1 MAKTARAIEA
11 NAGIR
16 REYAKR
22 VNKLVNQ
29 FLSLITDEIFL
40 HIADGGNLVAED
52 WSLSNPRLPKDKE
65 RLREIK
71 TKVLA
76 AWKRNPA
83 AFSAD
88 IDQYVSK
95 NLGRWTGYLDRSA
108 EKLAQWVARSIA
120 ADVTNAQKQA
130 YLAAGISPDVFKEKW
145 TIPVVRQHISPT
157 AAKLIPAIV
166 EESVGHIERL
176 ALYKVS
182 RLQDVIAEGLAQGH
196 TVSRVKETLRAF
208 GGFDQN
214 RATNWAIDQTCRI
227 TQGILRANDA
237 ELGITQGV
245 WIHVPG
251 QYTSRSTHK
260 ALHGKTFDLDTGL
273 YDREV
278 NKYVKPGEL
287 KFCRCI
293 YRPVLPFKVQK

>member
-11 NAGIR
+11 NAGLR
-16 REYAKR
+16 REYGKR
-22 VNKLVNQ
+22 VTKLVNQ

-40 HIADGGNLVAED
+40 HIADGGNLVAQD
-52 WSLSNPRLPKDKE
+52 WSLSNPRLPKDRE
-65 RLREIK
+65 RLRKIK
-71 TKVLA
+71 SKVLA
-76 AWKRNPA
+76 AWKRNPD
-83 AFSAD
+83 AFAAD

-95 NLGRWTGYLDRSA
+95 NIGRWTGYLDRSA
-108 EKLAQWVARSIA
+108 EKLGHWVARAIA

-157 AAKLIPAIV
+157 AAKLIPTIV
-166 EESVGHIERL
+166 EDSVGHIERL
-176 ALYKVS
+176 ALYKAS

-196 TVSRVKETLRAF
+196 SVSRVKQTLMAF

-214 RATNWAIDQTCRI
+214 SATNWAIDQTCRI
-227 TQGILRANDA
+227 TQGILRANDS

-251 QYTSRSTHK
+251 QYTSRSTHRE
-260 ALHGKTFDLDTGL
+260 LHGKKFDLDVGL
-273 YDREV
+273 YDKDV
-278 NKYVKPGEL
+278 GANVVPGEL
-287 KFCRCI
+287 RFCRCI
-293 YRPVLPFKVQK
+293 YRPVLPFNV